1 MADILLD
8 IVTPE
13 ETVFSQKVDTVT
25 MPGVIGSF
33 EVLKNHAPLI
43 TSLTE
48 GDVVYTLDGQ
58 KGSVHIKSGFV
69 EVLDNKVSI
78 CAEV

>member
-1 MADILLD
+1 MAEIMLD

-13 ETVFSQKVDTVT
+13 ETVFSQMVDNVT

-43 TSLTE
+43 TSLKE
-48 GDVVYTLDGQ
+48 GDVVYTLDGNR
-58 KGSVHIKSGFV
+58 GSVHIKSGFV

>member
-13 ETVFSQKVDTVT
+13 ESIFSQKVDDVT
-25 MPGVIGSF
+25 MPGVKGSF
-33 EVLKNHAPLI
+33 QVLRNHAALI

-48 GDVVYTLDGQ
+48 GDVVYTLNGE
-58 KGSVHIKSGFV
+58 KGRVHIKSGFV
-69 EVLDNKVSI
+69 EVLNNKVSI

>member
-8 IVTPE
+8 IVTHE
-13 ETVFSQKVDTVT
+13 ETIFSQKVDDVT

-33 EVLKNHAPLI
+33 EVLRNHAPLI

-48 GDVVYTLDGQ
+48 GDIVYTIGGE
-58 KGSVHIKSGFV
+58 KGSIHIKSGFV

>member
-13 ETVFSQKVDTVT
+13 ETVFSQKVDNVT

-48 GDVVYTLDGQ
+48 GDVVYNLDGQ